1 MYWWIASLKAQHPP
15 RAGKPGSLVCQT
27 CANGWETGEGA
38 ERPAAL
44 AAPPLPAPSASRPL
58 ARAGAAS
65 PLPSP
70 PGQRKPRADR
80 QVRARSPSPPT
91 AAGTG
96 DPVRAAPFCAP
107 RGRRA
112 HGRGAHGPGG
122 GRARGAVSPRMRR
135 RRRRVGGWGGPA
147 APTPFIWPLRRRRQP
162 DLGAKLCAKLR
173 RAGGV
178 GERQPAAALNLAPR
192 PRPLSHARPQAA
204 LPGDRR
210 RRRSGARLVLTSM

>member
-1 MYWWIASLKAQHPP
+1 MDGFHEGSTSP
-15 RAGKPGSLVCQT
+15 RGAGKPGSLVGQT
-27 CANGWETGEGA
+27 CANGWEAGEGA

-70 PGQRKPRADR
+70 PGQRRLRADR
-80 QVRARSPSPPT
+80 QVRARSPGPPT
-91 AAGTG
+91 AAGSR
-96 DPVRAAPFCAP
+96 DPVRAAPFRAP

-135 RRRRVGGWGGPA
+135 RRRRRVGGWDGPA

-162 DLGAKLCAKLR
+162 NLGAKLCAKLR

-178 GERQPAAALNLAPR
+178 GGEGNPPLRRTSRRAPGHG
-192 PRPLSHARPQAA
+192 PHARPQAA

-210 RRRSGARLVLTSM
+210 RRRSGARPVLTSM